1 MPSGGATPSKVG
13 KWSGRHSVRAGDV
26 DELIDFIRDALKAG
40 ASRRQVEK
48 ALRSAGWSNEQIAE
62 GLDHFSETEFVIPV
76 PRPELQ
82 GSARDAFLYLVMF
95 TMLYVSAFN
104 FGALFFD
111 FINLAIPDPLDPLG
125 DGYRHFVR
133 SSIRWE
139 TSALMVAFPIFLLIA
154 AHINR
159 AIAGDPSRRVSGVR
173 RWLTYLTLAVMAM
186 ILLGDVVA
194 LIYAWLNGELS
205 LRMILKVTVVA
216 LIPAAIFAYYLWSM
230 RADDE
235 ALKR

>member
-1 MPSGGATPSKVG
+1 ME
-13 KWSGRHSVRAGDV
+13 
-26 DELIDFIRDALKAG
+26 ELTDFVRDALKAG
-40 ASRRQVEK
+40 ASRKEVEK
-48 ALRSAGWSNEQIAE
+48 ALRSAGWSNEQIADA
-62 GLDHFSETEFVIPV
+62 LDHFSEVEFVVPV

-104 FGALFFD
+104 FGALLFD
-111 FINLAIPDPLDPLG
+111 FINLAIPDPLDPLR
-125 DGYRHFVR
+125 DGYGSFAR

-139 TSALMVAFPIFLLIA
+139 TSALMVAFPIFMLIA
-154 AHINR
+154 AHINK
-159 AIAGDPSRRVSGVR
+159 AVAGDPGRRVSGVR

-205 LRMILKVTVVA
+205 LRMILKVLVVA
-216 LIPAAIFAYYLWSM
+216 LIPSSIFAYYLWSM
-230 RADDE
+230 KEDDE

>member
-1 MPSGGATPSKVG
+1 
-13 KWSGRHSVRAGDV
+13 
-26 DELIDFIRDALKAG
+26 
-40 ASRRQVEK
+40 VEK

-62 GLDHFSETEFVIPV
+62 ALNHFSDVEFVVPV

-95 TMLYVSAFN
+95 AMLYVSAYN
-104 FGALFFD
+104 FGALLFD

-133 SSIRWE
+133 GNIRWE
-139 TSALMVAFPIFLLIA
+139 ASALMVAFPIFLLVA
-154 AHINR
+154 AHINK
-159 AIAGDPSRRVSGVR
+159 AVAGDPARRVSGVR

-186 ILLGDVVA
+186 ILLGDVVT

-205 LRMILKVTVVA
+205 LRMALKVMVVA
-216 LIPAAIFAYYLWSM
+216 LIPASICAYYLWEM
-230 RADDE
+230 RTDDE